1 MKGDRSSR
9 PFRETDLYEPI
20 RDFLASQGYTVRAEV
35 VNCDIVAYKDG
46 RLLVVELK
54 RRFSIDLLLQAID
67 RQRVTNLVYVAL
79 PGPFNLRRE
88 SRWHGIKK
96 LLRRLELGL
105 IVVDLHRE
113 KPQAKVVFHPAL
125 HRTKRLTHERLAVL
139 EEMIGRS
146 GNRNQGGSTREKL
159 VTAYRENAIHIACCL
174 ERYGPLTPQQLRAL
188 GTGSK
193 TTSILYK
200 DVYEWFDRVSRGL
213 YALSPRGRT
222 ALKDYPDLVA
232 EVGQLLD
239 ELLPPDEWL
248 DQDGS
253 ATNLQS

>member
-1 MKGDRSSR
+1 MREHLSQ

-20 RDFLASQGYTVRAEV
+20 HDFLVSQGYTVRAEV
-35 VNCDIVAYKDG
+35 ADCDITAYKDG
-46 RLLVVELK
+46 KLVIIELK

-67 RQRVTNLVYVAL
+67 RQRMTDSVYVAL
-79 PGPFNLRRE
+79 PGPFNLRRG
-88 SRWHGIKK
+88 SHWHGIRK

-113 KPQAKVVFHPAL
+113 NPQAKVVFHPAP
-125 HRTKRLTHERLAVL
+125 HRAKRLTHKRLAML

-146 GNRNQGGSTREKL
+146 ANRNLGGSTRKKL

-174 ERYGPLTPQQLRAL
+174 ERHGSLTPQQLRAL

-200 DVYEWFDRVSRGL
+200 DVYGWFDRVARGL
-213 YALSPRGRT
+213 YALSPRGRA
-222 ALKDYPDLVA
+222 ALKDYSDLVG
-232 EVGQLLD
+232 EYGELLD
-239 ELLPPDEWL
+239 NLPSP
-248 DQDGS
+248 
-253 ATNLQS
+253 